1 MKLVWPWKRI
11 KVLEASLAGSKAE
24 AKAFEA
30 LTDAMQKNAGDAVAE
45 MIKQKERGDLL
56 ALVMNEDLPESTVSA
71 VFTEADKQAWFKVV
85 LREIRSQRMRAIQD
99 GQADMVPGRVD
110 GDRAAVI
117 ALAKSEALMELGNA
131 LMRKAQEK
139 TAKARA

>member
-1 MKLVWPWKRI
+1 
-11 KVLEASLAGSKAE
+11 
-24 AKAFEA
+24 
-30 LTDAMQKNAGDAVAE
+30 
-45 MIKQKERGDLL
+45 
-56 ALVMNEDLPESTVSA
+56 MNEDLPESTVSA

>member
-1 MKLVWPWKRI
+1 MKWIWPWKRI
-11 KVLEASLAGSKAE
+11 AVLEAALAGAKAD

-30 LTDAMQKNAGDAVAE
+30 LTDKMQNNAGDAIAE
-45 MIKQKERGDLL
+45 MIKQRERGDLL

-131 LMRKAQEK
+131 LLRKALEK
-139 TAKARA
+139 TAKAKT

>member
-1 MKLVWPWKRI
+1 
-11 KVLEASLAGSKAE
+11 LEASLAGSKAE

>member
-1 MKLVWPWKRI
+1 
-11 KVLEASLAGSKAE
+11 LEASLAGSKAE

-30 LTDAMQKNAGDAVAE
+30 LTDRMQKNAGDAIAE